1 MIRTYYGQDDYN
13 KVFRDSNVKDNYC
26 AYVGLNKMGNRKRV
40 VQSRPTQ
47 DDFCRFL
54 RSIVDEPKEGEPRF
68 NAYKE
73 DKAYQ
78 RVVKKI
84 QDGTLL
90 PKQVEYRNSIIPY
103 QLRHYEL
110 ERILENASRHYPF
123 LNEKD
128 SRGLTPVDKIKMLHT
143 FRIPI
148 MWVP

>member
-78 RVVKKI
+78 RVVKDTGWHSTTQASGI
-84 QDGTLL
+84 QEQHHTLSTEAL
-90 PKQVEYRNSIIPY
+90 
-103 QLRHYEL
+103 
-110 ERILENASRHYPF
+110 
-123 LNEKD
+123 
-128 SRGLTPVDKIKMLHT
+128 
-143 FRIPI
+143 
-148 MWVP
+148 